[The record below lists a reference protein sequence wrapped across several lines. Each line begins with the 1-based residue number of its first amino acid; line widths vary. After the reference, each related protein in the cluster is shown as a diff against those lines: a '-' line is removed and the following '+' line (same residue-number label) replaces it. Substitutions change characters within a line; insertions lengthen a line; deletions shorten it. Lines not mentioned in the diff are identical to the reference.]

1 VNNDRV
7 SLINVEDEMRE
18 SYLSYAMSVIAS
30 RALPDVRDG
39 LKPVQRRILYAM
51 RDMGMTPDKQ
61 HRKSAGVIGEVL
73 KNYHPHGDSSVY
85 DALVRM
91 AQDFTLRYP
100 LIDGH
105 GNFGSID
112 PDPPAAYRYTEAR
125 LARPAMD
132 MLVDID
138 KETVDFVPNFDNQ
151 GTEPVVLPARLPQL
165 LINGSSG
172 IAVGMATNIP
182 PHNIGEICDA
192 IVKVIDYSTIDGARA
207 AAPTVAQATE
217 VGEAPE
223 SGDDSSRAAGVD
235 QLTGPDADLWRE
247 LLEIVK
253 GPDFPTGGILM
264 GREAIRTAYLTGRG
278 SVPLRGKAEIIEED
292 GKTKILITE
301 VPFQVSVNRILEAI
315 SDAHEEKRIVG
326 ISRLDNE
333 SNRHG
338 MRIVVQLARSATPNV
353 VLNQLYK
360 QTPLQSSFAFNMLA
374 LVPATR
380 ADGSAYVLAGSTQTQ
395 LEPKVL
401 SLLDILRYFIEHR
414 KEVVTRRTR
423 YELGRARTRAHLLLG
438 FLVAL
443 DNIDRVIT
451 IIRESDTVETAREHL
466 IAEPFALSD
475 AFVRMARIA
484 IDENF
489 RLSAEQAAAIVDM
502 RLRTLV
508 GLERQKI
515 EDEHSELVTLI
526 AQLEELLASE
536 AMILEVVKTETLD
549 VRKRFGDARKTP
561 VEALEGEL
569 SIEDIIADTDVV
581 ITSTVGGYIKRV
593 SVDTFRQQN
602 RGGRGV
608 VGIANLKKEDVVANF
623 FVATT
628 HQHVLFFTNK
638 GRAYRLRAYEIPD
651 STRQSRGTALV
662 NLLTLPPGESVTAVF
677 PIRDFDGDNYLV
689 MVTRQGVIK
698 KTKLE
703 EFSNVRRN
711 GLNAIGL
718 DDADEL
724 LGVDLSNG
732 SRDIILATHDGMA
745 VHFNETDVRPMG
757 RNARGVRAITLA
769 PSDTV
774 VAMDVVEDDRR
785 EVLIVTSQAYGK
797 RTPIDDYRH
806 TSRGGKGVKAFAKE
820 KEIGYVVDQ
829 ILVRSD
835 DELLLITSGNQVIRI
850 PVDQIR
856 RAGRST
862 KGVRLQ
868 RLAEGDE
875 VIAIANLGQV
885 SKRVADITGEEP
897 VTPP

>member
-1 VNNDRV
+1 MNNDRV

-61 HRKSAGVIGEVL
+61 HRKCAGVIGEVL

-132 MLVDID
+132 MLADID

-151 GTEPVVLPARLPQL
+151 GTEPVVLPGKLPQL

-182 PHNIGEICDA
+182 PHNIGEICEAVVKA
-192 IVKVIDYSTIDGARA
+192 IDSGLAAGASGTTQLLTDIDPEDRTSALA
-207 AAPTVAQATE
+207 ALQEDVLDTVA
-217 VGEAPE
+217 
-223 SGDDSSRAAGVD
+223 
-235 QLTGPDADLWRE
+235 
-247 LLEIVK
+247 

-264 GREAIRTAYLTGRG
+264 GREAIRTAYRTGRG
-278 SVPLRGKAEIIEED
+278 SIPLRGKAEIIEED
-292 GKTKILITE
+292 GKYKILITE

-315 SDAHEEKRIVG
+315 SDAHSEKRILG

-338 MRIVVQLARSATPNV
+338 MRIVVQLARTAVPNV

-374 LVPATR
+374 LVPAKR
-380 ADGSAYVLAGSTQTQ
+380 ADGSPYLLPGSTQTQ

-401 SLLDILRYFIEHR
+401 TLLQILGYFIEHR
-414 KEVVTRRTR
+414 KEVVKRRTQ
-423 YELGRARTRAHLLLG
+423 YELSRARSRAHLLLG

-466 IAEPFALSD
+466 IAEPFVLSD
-475 AFVRMARIA
+475 AFRRMARVT
-484 IDENF
+484 IDDDF

-536 AMILEVVKTETLD
+536 TKILEVVKTETRD
-549 VRKRFGDARKTP
+549 VQKRFGDPRKTP

-651 STRQSRGTALV
+651 STRQARGTALV

-677 PIRDFDGDNYLV
+677 PITDFEGDNYLV
-689 MVTRQGVIK
+689 MVTRQGVMK

-718 DDADEL
+718 DDGDEL

-732 SRDIILATHDGMA
+732 TRDIILATHDGMA

-897 VTPP
+897 ATAG

>member
-1 VNNDRV
+1 MNNDRI
-7 SLINVEDEMRE
+7 SPINVEDEMRE
-18 SYLSYAMSVIAS
+18 SYLSYAMSVIAG

-39 LKPVQRRILYAM
+39 LKPVQRRILFAM
-51 RDMGMTPDKQ
+51 REMGMTPDKQ

-73 KNYHPHGDSSVY
+73 KTLHPHGDSSVY

-151 GTEPVVLPARLPQL
+151 GEEPVVLPAKLPQL

-182 PHNIGEICDA
+182 PHNVTEICNA
-192 IVKVIDYSTIDGARA
+192 IIELIDNEN
-207 AAPTVAQATE
+207 ATDE
-217 VGEAPE
+217 DIFKHV
-223 SGDDSSRAAGVD
+223 
-235 QLTGPDADLWRE
+235 Q
-247 LLEIVK
+247 

-264 GREAIRTAYLTGRG
+264 GKEAIRQAYITGRG
-278 SVPLRGKAEIIEED
+278 SVGLRGKAEIIEEK
-292 GKTKILITE
+292 GKYKIVITE
-301 VPFQVSVNRILEAI
+301 VPFQVSVNRILESI
-315 SDAHEEKRIVG
+315 TDAHSEKRILG

-338 MRIVVQLARSATPNV
+338 MRIVVELQRSATPSV

-380 ADGSAYVLAGSTQTQ
+380 EDGKRVGAAGKPTP
-395 LEPKVL
+395 LEPRVL
-401 SLLDILRYFIEHR
+401 SLKDFLGHFITHR
-414 KEVVTRRTR
+414 KEVVTRRTQ
-423 YELGRARTRAHLLLG
+423 YELRKAQERAHLLLG
-438 FLVAL
+438 FLIAL

-451 IIRESDTVETAREHL
+451 IIRESDTVEQARERL
-466 IAEPFALSD
+466 MAEPFVLTD
-475 AFVRMARIA
+475 AFRRMARLDQEIVQEDGRTSVPGA
-484 IDENF
+484 GYQID
-489 RLSAEQAAAIVDM
+489 LVQASAIVDM

-508 GLERQKI
+508 GLERQKLQN
-515 EDEHSELVTLI
+515 EHDELMKMITEYI
-526 AQLEELLASE
+526 AILADVRR
-536 AMILEVVKTETLD
+536 ILAIVKTETLD
-549 VRKRFGDARKTP
+549 IQKRLGDERRTP
-561 VEALEGEL
+561 VEALDGEL
-569 SIEDIIADTDVV
+569 SIEDIIADTEVV
-581 ITSTVGGYIKRV
+581 VTSTVGGYIKRV

-608 VGIANLKKEDVVANF
+608 VGISNLKKEDVVQNF

-628 HQHVLFFTNK
+628 HQHILFFTNK

-651 STRQSRGTALV
+651 TTRQARGTALV
-662 NLLTLPPGESVTAVF
+662 NLLTLPPGEIVTAVF
-677 PIRDFDGDNYLV
+677 PIRDFAGDNNLV
-689 MVTRQGVIK
+689 MVTRRGVIK

-703 EFSNVRRN
+703 EFANVRRS

-718 DDADEL
+718 DDDDEL
-724 LGVDLSNG
+724 LNVGLSDG
-732 SRDIILATHDGMA
+732 TRDIILATHDGMA
-745 VHFNETDVRPMG
+745 VHFNEKDVRTMG

-769 PSDTV
+769 PGDTV
-774 VAMDVVEDDRR
+774 AAMDVVEDDRR
-785 EVLIVTSQAYGK
+785 EVLIVTSHAFGK
-797 RTPIDDYRH
+797 RTPIEDYRH

-820 KEIGYVVDQ
+820 KEIGHVVDQ
-829 ILVRSD
+829 ILVRPD
-835 DELLLITSGNQVIRI
+835 DELLMMTSGNQVIRI

-885 SKRVADITGEEP
+885 TKRVADITGEE
-897 VTPP
+897 VTPS

>member
-1 VNNDRV
+1 MNNDRV

-51 RDMGMTPDKQ
+51 RENGMTPDKQ
-61 HRKSAGVIGEVL
+61 HRKSAGVIGDVL
-73 KNYHPHGDSSVY
+73 KYYHPHGDSSVY

-100 LIDGH
+100 LVDGH
-105 GNFGSID
+105 GNFGSIN

-125 LARPAMD
+125 LARIAME

-151 GTEPVVLPARLPQL
+151 TTEPVVLPGKLPQL

-192 IVKVIDYSTIDGARA
+192 VVKVIDYRSAQSERGAVPA
-207 AAPTVAQATE
+207 AAPEANTGNEGVAA
-217 VGEAPE
+217 
-223 SGDDSSRAAGVD
+223 D
-235 QLTGPDADLWRE
+235 PDEELWTA
-247 LLEIVK
+247 LLDIVH
-253 GPDFPTGGILM
+253 GPDFPTGGILH
-264 GREAIRTAYLTGRG
+264 GREAIRTAYRTGRG

-292 GKTKILITE
+292 GKMKILITE
-301 VPFQVSVNRILEAI
+301 VPFQISVDRIVKAI
-315 SDAHEEKRIVG
+315 TEAHEEKRITG
-326 ISRLDNE
+326 ITRLDDE
-333 SNRHG
+333 SNRLG
-338 MRIVVQLARSATPNV
+338 MRIVVQLHRSATPNV
-353 VLNQLYK
+353 VLNQLYNH
-360 QTPLQSSFAFNMLA
+360 TPLQSSFAFNMLA
-374 LVPATR
+374 LVPAKR
-380 ADGSAYVLAGSTQTQ
+380 SDGSPYVLAGSTQTQ
-395 LEPKVL
+395 LEPQVL
-401 SLLDILRYFIEHR
+401 SLLQMLEYFIEHR
-414 KEVVTRRTR
+414 REVVRRRTV
-423 YELGRARTRAHLLLG
+423 YELGRARSRAHLLLG

-466 IAEPFALSD
+466 VSEPFALSD
-475 AFVRMARIA
+475 AFRRMARTTIE
-484 IDENF
+484 DDF

-515 EDEHSELVTLI
+515 EDEHNELITLI
-526 AQLEELLASE
+526 GQLEELLASE
-536 AMILEVVKTETLD
+536 TKILEVVKTETLD
-549 VRKRFGDARKTP
+549 IRKRFGDARRTP

-651 STRQSRGTALV
+651 STRQARGTALV

-677 PIRDFDGDNYLV
+677 PIRDFEGDNYLV

-718 DDADEL
+718 DDNDEL

-732 SRDIILATHDGMA
+732 TRDIIIATHDGMA

-757 RNARGVRAITLA
+757 RNARGVKAITLA
-769 PSDTV
+769 PADTV
-774 VAMDVVEDDRR
+774 VAMDIVEDDRR

-797 RTPIDDYRH
+797 RTPIDNYRH

-856 RAGRST
+856 QAGRST

-885 SKRVADITGEEP
+885 SKRVADITGEDP
-897 VTPP
+897 VKPG